1 MAIAVAALA
10 GAAWVEQRVAAPI
23 LDPALLRNR
32 VFVSANVSFMMA
44 MLALFAVGFLLPFY
58 FEELRGYDTLHSGL
72 LLTPL
77 ALTLGVVA
85 PLSGTLADRVGSR
98 WLAPLGLAT
107 AGAGLLLLSG
117 LTQASSTGYLILG
130 LIVTGIGQGLFQSPN
145 TRAIMGA
152 APPDEQG
159 VASGALSTGRVIGQ
173 SLSVAVAG
181 AIFTSFGAAAA
192 GASLAAGRTTL
203 SVVRV
208 QALQH
213 TFVTGLHA
221 AFVVCAVLAAVGVV
235 TALVR
240 GKDSGPPPT
249 SVYKQNPAPVR
260 RMP

>member
-1 MAIAVAALA
+1 
-10 GAAWVEQRVAAPI
+10 
-23 LDPALLRNR
+23 
-32 VFVSANVSFMMA
+32 
-44 MLALFAVGFLLPFY
+44 
-58 FEELRGYDTLHSGL
+58 
-72 LLTPL
+72 
-77 ALTLGVVA
+77 
-85 PLSGTLADRVGSR
+85 
-98 WLAPLGLAT
+98 LAT